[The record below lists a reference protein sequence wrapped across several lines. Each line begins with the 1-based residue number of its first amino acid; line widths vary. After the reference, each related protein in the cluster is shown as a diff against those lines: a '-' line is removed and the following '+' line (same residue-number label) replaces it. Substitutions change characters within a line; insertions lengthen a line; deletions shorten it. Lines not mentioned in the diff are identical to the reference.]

1 MDQQN
6 ELELIERDEQ
16 AARLRLAEMRERVE
30 RSEGVAPNEDHELL
44 RQLEDEWKHLADRLH
59 RARHAAKTD
68 P

>member
-30 RSEGVAPNEDHELL
+30 RSEGVAPKEDHELL
-44 RQLEDEWKHLADRLH
+44 RHLDDEWKHLAERL
-59 RARHAAKTD
+59 RQARQAASD
-68 P
+68 